1 MVAPILETLDTG
13 LSDAQARERLARDGP
28 NRLLR
33 GKPRTLRVIALA
45 ALSQPMF
52 LLLLAAASVYALVG
66 SAADA
71 LTLLGSVLVVALI
84 AIYQDLRTE
93 RVLATLKELASP
105 RSRVRRE
112 GRVLHVAS
120 HGLVRGDVLL
130 VAEGDRLAC
139 DAQLL
144 DAHALALDES
154 LLSGES
160 MPVRK
165 QAPPTGDPS
174 HEPQHML
181 FAGTLVVEGDGEAI
195 VSATGAHT
203 TLGRI
208 GSTLAGLS
216 TPPSRVQA
224 ELTQLVRRIAIAA
237 TLICLVAAAV
247 YALRQGSWSEGVL
260 VGLTLAM
267 AIVPEE
273 FAVVWTVMMALG
285 AWRLSQHQVLTRQAQ
300 AIEALGTTSVL
311 CVDKTGTLTH
321 NRMALLALATPEA
334 SVMLG
339 ASDAADAR
347 FTALLDIAAH
357 ASASDGLEPMDRAIL
372 ALHQRSGGRATR
384 QGQLL
389 QRLGV
394 APARPYVVQRWA
406 GGSGHSETV
415 AVKGAPE
422 ALLPRCLLDAVELT
436 RIDREVQRL
445 ASRGLRVLAVA
456 YARGGASAP
465 GAPGAPGGPSASLP
479 RLEWAG
485 LLGFADPLRE
495 DVPAAIATCRLAGIR
510 VVMITGDSSAT
521 AAAIARQA
529 GLDVT
534 RVVSGAELELLDDE
548 ALASLTREVSVFA
561 RVSPQHKLR
570 IVRALQA
577 QGHVVA
583 MTGDGVNDAI
593 ALRAANIGV
602 AMGQRGTD
610 VAREAA
616 ALVLLD
622 DSFAALVHAVRSGRR
637 IFLNV
642 QHSVNYLLAV
652 HVPIVVV
659 SLLPVLFGGPVLLLP
674 LHVVFLELII
684 DPACSLVFEAAPEP
698 ATLMTRAPRPASVRL
713 VSLRGAARALGAG
726 ALAALVVAGVQ
737 LLGQTLG
744 WGEAWLRLAALSSLV
759 VANLALLLAFLGDG
773 SLPRG
778 ARGNRALGW
787 LLVGLGVSSA
797 LVLGIAPLALRFGL
811 PAGPGVLWAAAAL
824 LMAAAVLAARLLRLR
839 RHATAAGAAQ
849 DA

>member
-1 MVAPILETLDTG
+1 MAPPFEPPETG
-13 LSDAQARERLARDGP
+13 LSDAQAAERLARDGP
-28 NRLLR
+28 NRLQR

-45 ALSQPMF
+45 ALAQPMF
-52 LLLLAAASVYALVG
+52 LLLLAAAAVYTLVG
-66 SAADA
+66 SLADA
-71 LTLLGSVLVVALI
+71 LMLLGSVLVVALI
-84 AIYQDLRTE
+84 AIYQDFRTE
-93 RVLATLKELASP
+93 RVLETLKELASP
-105 RSRVRRE
+105 RSRVRRG
-112 GRVLHVAS
+112 GRVLHIAS

-139 DAQLL
+139 DAQLIV
-144 DAHALALDES
+144 AHSLAIDES

-165 QAPPTGDPS
+165 QAAAHGTTHS
-174 HEPQHML
+174 AATHEPQHML
-181 FAGTLVVEGDGEAI
+181 YAGTLVVDGDGEAI

-208 GSTLAGLS
+208 GSTLSGLS

-224 ELTQLVRRIAIAA
+224 ELTQLVWRIAVAA
-237 TLICLVAAAV
+237 MLICLVAAAA

-285 AWRLSQHQVLTRQAQ
+285 AWRLSQHQVLTRQPQ

-334 SVMLG
+334 SAMLG
-339 ASDAADAR
+339 ADDAADAR
-347 FTALLDIAAH
+347 FAALLDIAAH

-372 ALHQRSGGRATR
+372 GLHQRSGGT
-384 QGQLL
+384 L
-389 QRLGV
+389 QRRGQMLQRMGV
-394 APARPYVVQRWA
+394 APARPYVVQSW
-406 GGSGHSETV
+406 SGHQGQAGLV

-422 ALLPRCLLDAVELT
+422 ALLPRCALDAAELT

-445 ASRGLRVLAVA
+445 AGLGLRVLAVA
-456 YARGGASAP
+456 YARGTSLAP
-465 GAPGAPGGPSASLP
+465 GAALP

-485 LLGFADPLRE
+485 LLGFADPLRK
-495 DVPAAIATCRLAGIR
+495 DVPAAIATCRQAGIR
-510 VVMITGDSSAT
+510 VVMITGDAGAT
-521 AAAIARQA
+521 AAAIAREA
-529 GLDVT
+529 GLDTT
-534 RVVSGAELELLDDE
+534 RVVSGAELELLDDA
-548 ALASLTREVSVFA
+548 ALAGLTREVSVFA

-602 AMGQRGTD
+602 AMGRRGTD

-622 DSFAALVHAVRSGRR
+622 DSFAALVHAVRLGRR
-637 IFLNV
+637 IFVNL

-684 DPACSLVFEAAPEP
+684 DPACSLVFEAAPEA
-698 ATLMTRAPRPASVRL
+698 ATAMTRPPRAANVRL

-726 ALAALVVAGVQ
+726 ALAALVVAAVQ
-737 LLGQTLG
+737 LLGQQLG
-744 WGEAWLRLAALSSLV
+744 WGEPWLRLAALGSLV
-759 VANLALLLAFLGDG
+759 VANLALLLVFLGG
-773 SLPRG
+773 RSVRLSTH
-778 ARGNRALGW
+778 GNRALGW

-797 LVLGIAPLALRFGL
+797 LVLGIEPLAQRFGF
-811 PAGPGVLWAAAAL
+811 PAGASMAWAAAAL
-824 LMAAAVLAARLLRLR
+824 LLAAAVLAARLLSGR
-839 RHATAAGAAQ
+839 RHAGAAVAQ
-849 DA
+849 ASP

>member
-1 MVAPILETLDTG
+1 MAPPFEPPETG
-13 LSDAQARERLARDGP
+13 LSDAQAAERLARDGP
-28 NRLLR
+28 NRLPR

-45 ALSQPMF
+45 ALAQPMF
-52 LLLLAAASVYALVG
+52 LLLLAAAAVYALVG
-66 SAADA
+66 SLADA
-71 LTLLGSVLVVALI
+71 LMLLGSVLVVALI
-84 AIYQDLRTE
+84 AIYQDFRTE
-93 RVLATLKELASP
+93 RVLETLKELASP
-105 RSRVRRE
+105 RSRVRRG
-112 GRVLHVAS
+112 GRVLHIAS

-139 DAQLL
+139 DAQLTV
-144 DAHALALDES
+144 AHSLAIDES

-165 QAPPTGDPS
+165 QAAAHGTTQGAAT

-181 FAGTLVVEGDGEAI
+181 YAGTLVVDGDGEAI

-208 GSTLAGLS
+208 GSTLSGLS

-224 ELTQLVRRIAIAA
+224 ELTQLVWRIAVAA
-237 TLICLVAAAV
+237 MLICLVAAAA

-285 AWRLSQHQVLTRQAQ
+285 AWRLSQHQVLTRQPQ

-334 SVMLG
+334 SAMLG
-339 ASDAADAR
+339 ADDAADAR
-347 FTALLDIAAH
+347 FAALLDIAAH

-372 ALHQRSGGRATR
+372 GLHQRSGGT
-384 QGQLL
+384 L
-389 QRLGV
+389 QRRGQMLQRMGV
-394 APARPYVVQRWA
+394 APARPYVVQSW
-406 GGSGHSETV
+406 SGHQGQAGLV

-422 ALLPRCLLDAVELT
+422 ALLPRCALDAAELT

-445 ASRGLRVLAVA
+445 AGLGLRVLAVA
-456 YARGGASAP
+456 YARGTSLAP
-465 GAPGAPGGPSASLP
+465 GAALP

-485 LLGFADPLRE
+485 LLGFADPLRK
-495 DVPAAIATCRLAGIR
+495 DVPAAIATCRQAGIR
-510 VVMITGDSSAT
+510 VVMITGDAGAT
-521 AAAIARQA
+521 AAAIAREA
-529 GLDVT
+529 GLDTT
-534 RVVSGAELELLDDE
+534 RVVSGAELELLDDA
-548 ALASLTREVSVFA
+548 ALAGLTREVSVFA

-602 AMGQRGTD
+602 AMGRRGTD

-622 DSFAALVHAVRSGRR
+622 DSFAALVHAVRLGRR
-637 IFLNV
+637 IFVNL

-684 DPACSLVFEAAPEP
+684 DPACSLVFEAAPEA
-698 ATLMTRAPRPASVRL
+698 ATAMTRPPRAANVRL

-726 ALAALVVAGVQ
+726 ALAALVVAAVQ
-737 LLGQTLG
+737 LLGQQLG
-744 WGEAWLRLAALSSLV
+744 WGEPWLRLAALGSLV
-759 VANLALLLAFLGDG
+759 VANLALLLVFLGG
-773 SLPRG
+773 RSVRLSTH
-778 ARGNRALGW
+778 GNRALGW

-797 LVLGIAPLALRFGL
+797 LVLGIEPLAQRFGF
-811 PAGPGVLWAAAAL
+811 PAGASMAWAAAAL
-824 LMAAAVLAARLLRLR
+824 LLAAAVLAARLLSGR
-839 RHATAAGAAQ
+839 RHAGAAVAQ
-849 DA
+849 ASP

>member
-28 NRLLR
+28 NRLPR

-112 GRVLHVAS
+112 GRVLHIAS

-144 DAHALALDES
+144 DAHSLAIDES

-181 FAGTLVVEGDGEAI
+181 FAGTLVVDGDGEAI

-347 FTALLDIAAH
+347 FAALLDIAAH

-406 GGSGHSETV
+406 GGSGHSEMV

-456 YARGGASAP
+456 YARVAASAP
-465 GAPGAPGGPSASLP
+465 GTALP
-479 RLEWAG
+479 HLEWAG

-495 DVPAAIATCRLAGIR
+495 DVPAAIATCRLAGMR
-510 VVMITGDSSAT
+510 VVMITGDASAT

-529 GLDVT
+529 GLDAT

-602 AMGQRGTD
+602 AMGARGTD

-622 DSFAALVHAVRSGRR
+622 DSFAALVHAVRAGRR
-637 IFLNV
+637 IFLNL

-652 HVPIVVV
+652 HVPIVTV

-698 ATLMTRAPRPASVRL
+698 AALMTDPPRRASLRL
-713 VSLRGAARALGAG
+713 VSLRGAMRALGAG
-726 ALAALVVAGVQ
+726 VLAALAVTAVQ
-737 LLGQTLG
+737 LLGQQLG
-744 WGEAWLRLAALSSLV
+744 WGEPLLRLAALSSL
-759 VANLALLLAFLGDG
+759 ALTNLALLMAFLGAG
-773 SLPRG
+773 SRRRG
-778 ARGNRALGW
+778 ALANRALGW
-787 LLVGLGVSSA
+787 LLVALAVSYA
-797 LVLGIAPLALRFGL
+797 AVLGIAPLAQRFGF
-811 PAGPGVLWAAAAL
+811 PADAGMAWAAAAL
-824 LMAAAVLAARLLRLR
+824 LLPAALLAARLLSGPRQ
-839 RHATAAGAAQ
+839 AGAAV
-849 DA
+849 ASANP

>member
-1 MVAPILETLDTG
+1 MLH
-13 LSDAQARERLARDGP
+13 
-28 NRLLR
+28 
-33 GKPRTLRVIALA
+33 IA
-45 ALSQPMF
+45 SQ
-52 LLLLAAASVYALVG
+52 G
-66 SAADA
+66 
-71 LTLLGSVLVVALI
+71 I
-84 AIYQDLRTE
+84 
-93 RVLATLKELASP
+93 
-105 RSRVRRE
+105 
-112 GRVLHVAS
+112 
-120 HGLVRGDVLL
+120 VRGDVLL

-139 DAQLL
+139 DAQLSV
-144 DAHALALDES
+144 AHSLALDES

-165 QAPPTGDPS
+165 QAAAHGAAT
-174 HEPQHML
+174 HEPQHMI

-208 GSTLAGLS
+208 GSTLSSLS

-224 ELTQLVRRIAIAA
+224 ELTQLVRRIAVAA
-237 TLICLVAAAV
+237 TLICLVAAAA

-285 AWRLSQHQVLTRQAQ
+285 AWRLSQRQVLTRQPQ

-334 SVMLG
+334 SVMLRPD
-339 ASDAADAR
+339 DAADAR
-347 FTALLDIAAH
+347 FAALLDIAAH

-372 ALHQRSGGRATR
+372 ALHQRSGGSLQRR
-384 QGQLL
+384 GQLL

-394 APARPYVVQRWA
+394 APARPYVVQGWSGSA
-406 GGSGHSETV
+406 GQAGLV

-422 ALLPRCLLDAVELT
+422 ALLPRCLLDAAELT

-445 ASRGLRVLAVA
+445 ARRGLRVLAVA
-456 YARGGASAP
+456 FARGGVGEP
-465 GAPGAPGGPSASLP
+465 GAPLR

-495 DVPAAIATCRLAGIR
+495 DVPAAIAQCRQAGIR
-510 VVMITGDSSAT
+510 VVMITGDAGAT
-521 AAAIARQA
+521 AAAIAFEA
-529 GLDVT
+529 GLDAA
-534 RVVSGAELELLDDE
+534 RVVSGAELELLDDA
-548 ALASLTREVSVFA
+548 ALAGLTREVSVFA

-570 IVRALQA
+570 IVRALQT

-622 DSFAALVHAVRSGRR
+622 DSFAALVHAVRLGRR
-637 IFLNV
+637 IFVNL

-659 SLLPVLFGGPVLLLP
+659 SLLPVLVGGPVLLLP

-684 DPACSLVFEAAPEP
+684 DPACSLVFEAAPEA
-698 ATLMTRAPRPASVRL
+698 ATAMTRPPRPASVRL

-726 ALAALVVAGVQ
+726 ALAALVVVAVQ
-737 LLGQTLG
+737 LLGQQLG
-744 WGEAWLRLAALSSLV
+744 WSEPWLRLAALSSL
-759 VANLALLLAFLGDG
+759 ALTNLALLMAFLGAS
-773 SLPRG
+773 SLHRG
-778 ARGNRALGW
+778 ALGNRALGW
-787 LLVGLGVSSA
+787 LLVALAVSYA
-797 LVLGIAPLALRFGL
+797 AVLGIAPLAQRFGF
-811 PAGPGVLWAAAAL
+811 PADAGMAWAAAAL
-824 LMAAAVLAARLLRLR
+824 LLPAALLASRLLSGPRRPGAAVASAKP
-839 RHATAAGAAQ
+839 
-849 DA
+849 

>member
-1 MVAPILETLDTG
+1 MAAPPFETFEALETG
-13 LSDAQARERLARDGP
+13 LSDAQARERLVRDGP
-28 NRLLR
+28 NRLPR

-45 ALSQPMF
+45 ALAQPMF
-52 LLLLAAASVYALVG
+52 LLLLAAAAVYALVG
-66 SAADA
+66 SVADA
-71 LTLLGSVLVVALI
+71 LMLLGSVLVVALI
-84 AIYQDLRTE
+84 AIYQELRTE
-93 RVLATLKELASP
+93 RVLETLKELASP

-112 GRVLHVAS
+112 GRVLHIAS
-120 HGLVRGDVLL
+120 HGLVRGDVLV

-139 DAQLL
+139 DAQLTV
-144 DAHALALDES
+144 AHSLAIDES

-165 QAPPTGDPS
+165 QAAAHGTTQGAAT

-181 FAGTLVVEGDGEAI
+181 YAGTLVVDGDGEAI

-208 GSTLAGLS
+208 GSTLSGLS

-237 TLICLVAAAV
+237 ALICLVAATA
-247 YALRQGSWSEGVL
+247 YALRQGSWSEGAL

-339 ASDAADAR
+339 ADDAADAR
-347 FTALLDIAAH
+347 FAGLLNIAAH

-372 ALHQRSGGRATR
+372 GLHQRSGGSTRR
-384 QGQLL
+384 QGRLL
-389 QRLGV
+389 QRQGV

-406 GGSGHSETV
+406 GGQGQSEMV

-422 ALLPRCLLDAVELT
+422 ALLPLCALDAVELT

-456 YARGGASAP
+456 YARGTSLAP
-465 GAPGAPGGPSASLP
+465 GAALP
-479 RLEWAG
+479 RLQWAG
-485 LLGFADPLRE
+485 LLGFADPMRD
-495 DVPAAIATCRLAGIR
+495 DVPAAIATCRLAGMR
-510 VVMITGDSSAT
+510 VVMITGDASAT

-529 GLDVT
+529 GLDAM
-534 RVVSGAELELLDDE
+534 RVVSGAELEHLDDA

-602 AMGQRGTD
+602 AMGHRGTD

-622 DSFAALVHAVRSGRR
+622 DSFAALVHAVRLGRR
-637 IFLNV
+637 IFLNL

-652 HVPIVVV
+652 HVPIVTV

-684 DPACSLVFEAAPEP
+684 NPACSLVFEAAPEP
-698 ATLMTRAPRPASVRL
+698 ATLMQRPPRQASARL
-713 VSLRGAARALGAG
+713 VSRRGVALALGAG
-726 ALAALVVAGVQ
+726 ALAALAVAAVQ
-737 LLGQTLG
+737 LLGHTLG
-744 WGEAWLRLAALSSLV
+744 WGETWLRLAALGSLIV
-759 VANLALLLAFLGDG
+759 TNLALLLAFLGG
-773 SLPRG
+773 RSVR
-778 ARGNRALGW
+778 RSTQGNRVLGW
-787 LLVGLGVSSA
+787 LLVGLAVSSA
-797 LVLGIAPLALRFGL
+797 SVLGIEPLAHRFGF
-811 PAGPGVLWAAAAL
+811 PVGAGVQWAAAAL
-824 LMAAAVLAARLLRLR
+824 LLAAAVLATRLLSGR
-839 RHATAAGAAQ
+839 RHAGSAVASQ
-849 DA
+849 KP